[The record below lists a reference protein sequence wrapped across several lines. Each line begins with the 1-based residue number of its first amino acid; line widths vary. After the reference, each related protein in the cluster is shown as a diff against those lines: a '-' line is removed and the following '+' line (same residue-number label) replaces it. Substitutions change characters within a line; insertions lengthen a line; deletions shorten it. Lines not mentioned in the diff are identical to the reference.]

1 MSNFQRKPMY
11 YSLQQIKL
19 ALLEGFMST
28 RQAGQSNRHS
38 GTFRFTLGDHQ
49 IELDMWM
56 WQLAEKDQEKWLA
69 KDKKRTLDYCP
80 SFYVGAE
87 EKQKPAF
94 FLDPMEYLQG
104 EHPIDSGAG
113 PQESALVV
121 EQDTTDKGRAKTRAK
136 MEAAIRPDE
145 IDECEKEAVA

>member
-1 MSNFQRKPMY
+1 MQTFN
-11 YSLQQIKL
+11 LQQIKL
-19 ALLEGFMST
+19 ALLTGFMSLK
-28 RQAGQSNRHS
+28 QAGESNRSS

-49 IELDMWM
+49 IELDMWL
-56 WQLAEKDQEKWLA
+56 WKLAEKDIEKWVSK
-69 KDKKRTLDYCP
+69 KDGRTPSYAPTFYC
-80 SFYVGAE
+80 GAE

-94 FLDPMEYLQG
+94 FLDPVEYLQG
-104 EHPIDSGAG
+104 RHPIDSMQG

-145 IDECEKEAVA
+145 IDECEKENAA

>member
-1 MSNFQRKPMY
+1 MSTFN
-11 YSLQQIKL
+11 LQQIKL
-19 ALLEGFMST
+19 ALLKGFMST
-28 RQAGQSNRHS
+28 RRAGESNRHS
-38 GTFRFTLGDHQ
+38 GTFRFELGGHQ
-49 IELDMWM
+49 IELDMWL

-69 KDKKRTLDYCP
+69 KDKRRTLDYCP

-94 FLDPMEYLQG
+94 FLDALESLMG
-104 EHPIDSGAG
+104 EDAIDSGKG
-113 PQESALVV
+113 PQESSLVV

-145 IDECEKEAVA
+145 IDECEKESVA